1 MFGEDDTRLAEK
13 LVIRGGLV
21 IRGSAFGVPGY
32 IRVAALPYCE
42 KLTGACDI
50 IRIVINEM
58 SGADKCLVKM
68 HSC

>member
-1 MFGEDDTRLAEK
+1 MVLMIQGLRKNLFFRG
-13 LVIRGGLV
+13 VIV
-21 IRGSAFGVPGY
+21 IRGSAFGAPGY